1 MDQLEDY
8 AFTARHS
15 QGGGRGIE
23 QLGHIWNR
31 WPWRTRA
38 GMLSTMLLVRQQLSQ
53 TDNVKDHAS
62 EVYGDLVSST
72 EQFEVQKKH
81 HQK

>member
-1 MDQLEDY
+1 
-8 AFTARHS
+8 
-15 QGGGRGIE
+15 
-23 QLGHIWNR
+23 
-31 WPWRTRA
+31 
-38 GMLSTMLLVRQQLSQ
+38 MLSTMLLVRQQLSQ
-53 TDNVKDHAS
+53 ADNVKDHAS